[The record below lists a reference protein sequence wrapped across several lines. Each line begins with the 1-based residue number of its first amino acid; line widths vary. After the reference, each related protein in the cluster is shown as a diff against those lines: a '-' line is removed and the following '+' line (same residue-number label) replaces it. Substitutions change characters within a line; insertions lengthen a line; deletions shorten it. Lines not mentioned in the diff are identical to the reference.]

1 MQSLLRHPSKPVVYL
16 SIRILQVLLDG
27 ADYWFEQMTRE
38 YLGEDDAE
46 SGIDGPWDIQMIDYR
61 FLSLWEDQRSD
72 EVSGLLQSAKS
83 CDTRR
88 VLPCDAFH
96 TSTTLVGGFLF
107 PVNSTNNLQHPYSED
122 LVVTSTIDAN
132 VRAITSALRGP
143 NPLLLS
149 GLAGSGK
156 SLLARHVA
164 RKLGKLD
171 KMVTLHLNEQSDAK
185 LLIGIYT
192 TGDQPGTFVWKPGV
206 LTTAVQEGRWILIED
221 LDRAPNEIIGTL
233 LPLIESRELMIPS
246 QKQKISASQG
256 FRILA
261 TVRTHLN
268 HRGEETKPLSHMLG
282 TRHWQHVSVNVPPVN
297 EQSQIARKLY
307 PSLAELLPQLT
318 AAYERLEASRQ
329 RAVLV
334 GQSKTGILRAIS
346 PRDLLKWCSRV
357 HKLLQHRTSFSSS
370 DVDEISME
378 AVDCFIGALP
388 EGSARTGMAGVI
400 AEELRIDPQR
410 RDYLLT
416 EREVRYDVDNARINV
431 GRYSLPRAQQQ
442 KLAPSSFSTNPHTSR
457 MLERVAAAVI
467 NREPLLLVGE
477 TGVGKTTAVQHLARH
492 LGKKLEPFN
501 LSQQSEAG
509 DLLGGFKPVTA
520 RSLIVPMKDEFDEL
534 FRSSF
539 STTKNQQFLE
549 LLAKQMTKSNWKGV
563 CKLWRQALKMVDQQ
577 RPVSPSRQGEAPS
590 KKRKVENKKTLDFA
604 KWDEFAANLGA
615 LEKRVGT
622 GSEGFAFSFVE
633 GNIVKAVRNGDW
645 VLLDEINLA
654 SPDTLESITD
664 LLDPSAPSLLLTEA
678 GNIERIEA
686 HPDFRV
692 FAAMNPATDV
702 GKKDLPPG
710 IRSRF
715 TELYV
720 ESPDKDIKSLQS
732 IVRSYLR
739 TEAAADAAIAMD
751 VSTLYQRV
759 VALADDNKLVD
770 GAGQKPHFSL
780 RTLTRTLSFSKYI
793 APQCNIRRA
802 LYEGFQMS
810 FLTFLD
816 LESARLVQPLLEQH
830 LFGKRGNI
838 RAELNKALR
847 KPEDGRQYV
856 QGWPGSKHWV
866 RRGRE
871 ELSDQ
876 PHYILTPFIQS
887 NLENLVRAS
896 STRQFPVLIQG
907 PTSSGK
913 TSMIEYLAGRTGH
926 KFVRINNHEHT
937 DLQEYLGTYVSGA
950 DGRLQFQEGILVRA
964 LREGHWIVLDELN
977 LAPTDVLEALNRL
990 LDDNRELLVPETQ
1003 ETVRPHEDF
1012 MLFATQNPAGLYGG
1026 RKTLS
1031 RAFRNRFLELH
1042 FDDIP
1047 VDELQ
1052 EILHRRT
1059 HLPESRSKRLV
1070 TVYRELS
1077 VLRQENRLFEQKSFA
1092 TLRDLFRWALRPN
1105 DTIEQLA
1112 ANGFMLLAER
1122 VRKPEE
1128 RQALKEILEKVMSRN
1143 GPRVIIDESTLYS
1156 QDSPEVRQFF
1166 DRSPNQGVVWTKAMR
1181 RLYVLVSRAIQNNEP
1196 VLLV

>member
-1 MQSLLRHPSKPVVYL
+1 
-16 SIRILQVLLDG
+16 
-27 ADYWFEQMTRE
+27 
-38 YLGEDDAE
+38 
-46 SGIDGPWDIQMIDYR
+46 
-61 FLSLWEDQRSD
+61 
-72 EVSGLLQSAKS
+72 
-83 CDTRR
+83 
-88 VLPCDAFH
+88 
-96 TSTTLVGGFLF
+96 
-107 PVNSTNNLQHPYSED
+107 
-122 LVVTSTIDAN
+122 
-132 VRAITSALRGP
+132 
-143 NPLLLS
+143 
-149 GLAGSGK
+149 
-156 SLLARHVA
+156 
-164 RKLGKLD
+164 
-171 KMVTLHLNEQSDAK
+171 MVTLHLNEQSDAK

-246 QKQKISASQG
+246 QKQSISASQG

-282 TRHWQHVSVNVPPVN
+282 TRHWQHVSVVVPPVN

-307 PSLAELLPQLT
+307 PSHVELLPQLM
-318 AAYERLEASRQ
+318 AVYERLEASRQ

-357 HKLLQHRTSFSSS
+357 HKLLQQRTSFRSS
-370 DVDEISME
+370 DVDEIFME

-388 EGSARTGMAGVI
+388 EGLARNGMAAVI

-416 EREVRYDVDNARINV
+416 EREVHYGVDNARINI

-549 LLAKQMTKSNWKGV
+549 LLAKQMAKSNWKGV

-590 KKRKVENKKTLDFA
+590 KKRKIENKKTPDFA
-604 KWDEFAANLGA
+604 KWNEFAANLNGI
-615 LEKRVGT
+615 EKRVGT

-654 SPDTLESITD
+654 SPDTLEAITD

-816 LESARLVQPLLEQH
+816 LESARLVQP
-830 LFGKRGNI
+830 
-838 RAELNKALR
+838 
-847 KPEDGRQYV
+847 
-856 QGWPGSKHWV
+856 
-866 RRGRE
+866 
-871 ELSDQ
+871 
-876 PHYILTPFIQS
+876 
-887 NLENLVRAS
+887 
-896 STRQFPVLIQG
+896 
-907 PTSSGK
+907 
-913 TSMIEYLAGRTGH
+913 
-926 KFVRINNHEHT
+926 
-937 DLQEYLGTYVSGA
+937 
-950 DGRLQFQEGILVRA
+950 
-964 LREGHWIVLDELN
+964 
-977 LAPTDVLEALNRL
+977 
-990 LDDNRELLVPETQ
+990 
-1003 ETVRPHEDF
+1003 
-1012 MLFATQNPAGLYGG
+1012 
-1026 RKTLS
+1026 
-1031 RAFRNRFLELH
+1031 
-1042 FDDIP
+1042 
-1047 VDELQ
+1047 
-1052 EILHRRT
+1052 
-1059 HLPESRSKRLV
+1059 
-1070 TVYRELS
+1070 
-1077 VLRQENRLFEQKSFA
+1077 
-1092 TLRDLFRWALRPN
+1092 
-1105 DTIEQLA
+1105 
-1112 ANGFMLLAER
+1112 
-1122 VRKPEE
+1122 
-1128 RQALKEILEKVMSRN
+1128 
-1143 GPRVIIDESTLYS
+1143 
-1156 QDSPEVRQFF
+1156 
-1166 DRSPNQGVVWTKAMR
+1166 
-1181 RLYVLVSRAIQNNEP
+1181 
-1196 VLLV
+1196 